1 MIHLEGK
8 HRDGLMKKTVGI
20 VCIYT
25 AAVLIML
32 SILFMFKVLR
42 FRYVYSTAA
51 FGFLIYVVGLFL
63 TREGKFSVYKILM
76 IIVSILLI
84 IVALGRELIGI

>member
-1 MIHLEGK
+1 
-8 HRDGLMKKTVGI
+8 MKKTIGI
-20 VCIYT
+20 AFIYA

-51 FGFLIYVVGLFL
+51 FGFLLYVIGLFL
-63 TREGKFSVYKILM
+63 TREGKFSLYKILM
-76 IIVSILLI
+76 IVISILLI
-84 IVALGRELIGI
+84 FVALGRELIGI